1 MKILD
6 DMIRPN
12 PAYWPTQ
19 VERENARNFNRG
31 LAEIERI
38 TGKPMKREPVPRMV
52 SRHLPHI
59 GRKEMARHAGKTTLG
74 TNASRALQPA

>member
-19 VERENARNFNRG
+19 VERESARNFNRG

-38 TGKPMKREPVPRMV
+38 TGKPMIRQAVPRQV
-52 SRHLPHI
+52 SRHLPHV
-59 GRKEMARHAGKTTLG
+59 GRKEMARHAGKTTLWP
-74 TNASRALQPA
+74 NASRALQTA